1 MNCPATQGILV
12 FQDTATIPC
21 VLLPVRAQVASLTR
35 VLLFVSIPVAL
46 VFFWL
51 KMRGG
56 ERVFGDLL
64 RVLVVF
70 ITLAGYDGWFED
82 GVTMVGAVAQSLYPS
97 ALVLAFYERIW
108 QSSLIPGSVGSFVG
122 FLSDPMGILYLVLLD
137 GLKVIV
143 LAFSLVRYALLA
155 FLYIVGPLLLAV
167 AVVPGL
173 FFLVGQWARNALE
186 ISLWLLFHNLLIGIF
201 SSINLYQAL
210 SAVPVSQ
217 TLVNRVLEIGIL
229 LVLVLMILFVPILTH
244 LLLDRSYEGIGSFMG
259 PQAESLGRNLW
270 HNMVSKPLLKGELP
284 FGMGEFKAGT
294 TTKDLGQGRRV
305 YRKRQLRLGP
315 LDFTSMVWQR
325 AAKAKKTKEE
335 GESRGKDSE
344 SKENA
349 KDGGEEGKATK
360 KTRATRT
367 RKTPAKKTARAAK
380 TTRATMTRVSRKK
393 TPPTDG
399 SPEISTT
406 EKPIRTRRKKSV
418 APPEEQNAEEKES

>member
-1 MNCPATQGILV
+1 MSCPSAEGILV

-21 VLLPVRAQVASLTR
+21 VLLPVRQQIAGLTR
-35 VLLFVSIPVAL
+35 VLLFVSLPIAL
-46 VFFWL
+46 VFLWL

-56 ERVFGDLL
+56 ERIFGDLL
-64 RVLVVF
+64 RALVVF
-70 ITLAGYDGWFED
+70 ITLAGYDGWFTD
-82 GVTMVGAVAQSLYPS
+82 GVTVVGALAQSLYPS
-97 ALVLAFYERIW
+97 TLVLAFYERIW

-122 FLSDPMGILYLVLLD
+122 FLSDPMGILYLILLD
-137 GLKVIV
+137 VLKVIV

-155 FLYIVGPLLLAV
+155 FLYVVGPLLLAV

-173 FFLVGQWARNALE
+173 FFLVSQWARNSLE

-210 SAVPVSQ
+210 AAGPVSQ

-259 PQAESLGRNLW
+259 PQAETLGRSLW
-270 HNMVSKPLLKGELP
+270 HNIVSKPLLKGELP

-294 TTKDLGQGRRV
+294 TTKDLGQGKRV

-325 AAKAKKTKEE
+325 VAKKKAGEEAVKTKTSEE
-335 GESRGKDSE
+335 GGKS
-344 SKENA
+344 SK
-349 KDGGEEGKATK
+349 GTRSSSP
-360 KTRATRT
+360 KTGTRT
-367 RKTPAKKTARAAK
+367 RKSSSGGTKKSAAPRRAH
-380 TTRATMTRVSRKK
+380 RKK
-393 TPPTDG
+393 
-399 SPEISTT
+399 
-406 EKPIRTRRKKSV
+406 
-418 APPEEQNAEEKES
+418 AEEKSDAEKNLPVKKPRVRKSPAPKNE

>member
-1 MNCPATQGILV
+1 MSCPSAEGILV

-21 VLLPVRAQVASLTR
+21 VLLPVRQQIVALTR
-35 VLLFVSIPVAL
+35 VLLFVSLPIAL
-46 VFFWL
+46 VFLWL

-64 RVLVVF
+64 RAMVVF
-70 ITLAGYDGWFED
+70 IVLAGYDGWFTD
-82 GVTMVGAVAQSLYPS
+82 GVTVVGALAQSLYPS
-97 ALVLAFYERIW
+97 SLVLAFYERIW

-122 FLSDPMGILYLVLLD
+122 FLSDPMGILYLILLD
-137 GLKVIV
+137 ALKVIV

-173 FFLVGQWARNALE
+173 FFLVSQWARNSLE

-210 SAVPVSQ
+210 SAAPFSQ
-217 TLVNRVLEIGIL
+217 ALVNRVLEIGIL

-270 HNMVSKPLLKGELP
+270 HNIISKPLLKGELP
-284 FGMGEFKAGT
+284 FGAGEFKAGT
-294 TTKDLGQGRRV
+294 TTKDLGQGKRV

-325 AAKAKKTKEE
+325 VAKKKAEEGTESEKRKEE
-335 GESRGKDSE
+335 GKGAKSSRTPSTKR
-344 SKENA
+344 A
-349 KDGGEEGKATK
+349 PRTK
-360 KTRATRT
+360 KSDSSVP
-367 RKTPAKKTARAAK
+367 RKTASPRSPAKKKVSVEEDSSSPKKAVTK
-380 TTRATMTRVSRKK
+380 PRVKK
-393 TPPTDG
+393 
-399 SPEISTT
+399 SSTT
-406 EKPIRTRRKKSV
+406 KK
-418 APPEEQNAEEKES
+418 E

>member
-1 MNCPATQGILV
+1 MNCPGAEGILV

-21 VLLPVRAQVASLTR
+21 VLLPVRQQVASLTR
-35 VLLFVSIPVAL
+35 VLLFVSLPIAL
-46 VFFWL
+46 VFLWL

-56 ERVFGDLL
+56 ERIFGDLL
-64 RVLVVF
+64 RALVVF
-70 ITLAGYDGWFED
+70 MTLAGYDGWFTD
-82 GVTMVGAVAQSLYPS
+82 GVTVVGALAQSLYPS
-97 ALVLAFYERIW
+97 SLVLAFYERIW

-122 FLSDPMGILYLVLLD
+122 FLSDPMGILYLILLD
-137 GLKVIV
+137 ALKVIV

-155 FLYIVGPLLLAV
+155 FLYVVGPLLLAV

-173 FFLVGQWARNALE
+173 FFLVSQWARNSLE

-210 SAVPVSQ
+210 ATGPVSQ

-259 PQAESLGRNLW
+259 PQAETLGRSLW
-270 HNMVSKPLLKGELP
+270 HNIVSKPLLKGELP

-294 TTKDLGQGRRV
+294 TTKDLGQGKRV

-325 AAKAKKTKEE
+325 VAKKK
-335 GESRGKDSE
+335 
-344 SKENA
+344 A
-349 KDGGEEGKATK
+349 GEESEKTAATDSGGAGPKAARSRTAKTGTSKKKSTSGSSKKSTSPRRVTK
-360 KTRATRT
+360 KKAVEESGAEKKVPVKKPRV
-367 RKTPAKKTARAAK
+367 RKTPAPKQ
-380 TTRATMTRVSRKK
+380 
-393 TPPTDG
+393 
-399 SPEISTT
+399 E
-406 EKPIRTRRKKSV
+406 
-418 APPEEQNAEEKES
+418 

>member
-1 MNCPATQGILV
+1 MSCPSAEGILV

-21 VLLPVRAQVASLTR
+21 VLLPVRQQIAGLTR
-35 VLLFVSIPVAL
+35 VLLFVSLPIAL
-46 VFFWL
+46 VFLWL

-56 ERVFGDLL
+56 ERIFGDLL
-64 RVLVVF
+64 RALVVF
-70 ITLAGYDGWFED
+70 ITLAGYDGWFTD
-82 GVTMVGAVAQSLYPS
+82 GVTVVGALAQSLYPS
-97 ALVLAFYERIW
+97 TLVLAFYERIW

-122 FLSDPMGILYLVLLD
+122 FLSDPMGILYLILLD
-137 GLKVIV
+137 VLKVIV

-155 FLYIVGPLLLAV
+155 FLYVVGPLLLAV

-173 FFLVGQWARNALE
+173 FFLVSQWARNSLE

-210 SAVPVSQ
+210 AAGPVSQ

-259 PQAESLGRNLW
+259 PQAETLGRSLW
-270 HNMVSKPLLKGELP
+270 HNIVSKPLLKGELP

-294 TTKDLGQGRRV
+294 TTKDLGQGKRV

-325 AAKAKKTKEE
+325 VAKKKAGEEAVKTTTSEE
-335 GESRGKDSE
+335 GGKS
-344 SKENA
+344 SK
-349 KDGGEEGKATK
+349 GTRSSSP
-360 KTRATRT
+360 KTGTRT
-367 RKTPAKKTARAAK
+367 RKSSSGGTKKSAAPRRAH
-380 TTRATMTRVSRKK
+380 RKK
-393 TPPTDG
+393 
-399 SPEISTT
+399 
-406 EKPIRTRRKKSV
+406 
-418 APPEEQNAEEKES
+418 AEEKSDAEKNLPVKKPRVRKSPAPKNE

>member
-1 MNCPATQGILV
+1 MNCPGAEGILV

-21 VLLPVRAQVASLTR
+21 VLLPVRQQVASLTR
-35 VLLFVSIPVAL
+35 VLLFVSLPIAL
-46 VFFWL
+46 VFLWL

-56 ERVFGDLL
+56 ERIFGDLL
-64 RVLVVF
+64 RALVVF
-70 ITLAGYDGWFED
+70 MTLAGYDGWFTD
-82 GVTMVGAVAQSLYPS
+82 GVTVVGALAQSLYPS
-97 ALVLAFYERIW
+97 SLVLAFYERIW

-122 FLSDPMGILYLVLLD
+122 FLSDPMGILYLILLD
-137 GLKVIV
+137 ALKVIV

-155 FLYIVGPLLLAV
+155 FLYVVGPLLLAV

-173 FFLVGQWARNALE
+173 FFLVSQWARNSLE

-210 SAVPVSQ
+210 STGPVSQ

-259 PQAESLGRNLW
+259 PQAETLGRSLW
-270 HNMVSKPLLKGELP
+270 HNIVSKPLLKGELP

-294 TTKDLGQGRRV
+294 TTKDLGQGKRV

-325 AAKAKKTKEE
+325 VAKKK
-335 GESRGKDSE
+335 
-344 SKENA
+344 A
-349 KDGGEEGKATK
+349 GEESEKTAATDSGGAGPKAARSRTAKTGTSKKKSTSGSSKKSTSPRRVTK
-360 KTRATRT
+360 KKAVEDAGAEKKVPVKKPRV
-367 RKTPAKKTARAAK
+367 RKTPAPKQ
-380 TTRATMTRVSRKK
+380 
-393 TPPTDG
+393 
-399 SPEISTT
+399 E
-406 EKPIRTRRKKSV
+406 
-418 APPEEQNAEEKES
+418 

>member
-1 MNCPATQGILV
+1 MNCPSAEGILV

-21 VLLPVRAQVASLTR
+21 VLLPVRQQIAGLTR
-35 VLLFVSIPVAL
+35 VLLFVSLPIAL
-46 VFFWL
+46 VFLWL

-56 ERVFGDLL
+56 ERIFGDLL
-64 RVLVVF
+64 RALVVF
-70 ITLAGYDGWFED
+70 ITLAGYDGWFTD
-82 GVTMVGAVAQSLYPS
+82 GVTVVGALAQSLYPS
-97 ALVLAFYERIW
+97 TLVLAFYERIW

-122 FLSDPMGILYLVLLD
+122 FLSDPMGILYLILLD
-137 GLKVIV
+137 VLKVIV

-155 FLYIVGPLLLAV
+155 FLYVVGPLLLAV

-173 FFLVGQWARNALE
+173 FFLVSQWARNSLE

-210 SAVPVSQ
+210 AAGPVSQ

-259 PQAESLGRNLW
+259 PQAETLGRSLW
-270 HNMVSKPLLKGELP
+270 HNIVSKPLLKGELP

-294 TTKDLGQGRRV
+294 TTKDLGQGKRV

-325 AAKAKKTKEE
+325 VAKKKAGEEAVKTKTSEE
-335 GESRGKDSE
+335 GGKS
-344 SKENA
+344 SK
-349 KDGGEEGKATK
+349 GTRSSSP
-360 KTRATRT
+360 KTGTRT
-367 RKTPAKKTARAAK
+367 RKSSSGGAKKSTAPRRAPRKKAEEKSVSEKTLPAKKP
-380 TTRATMTRVSRKK
+380 RVRK
-393 TPPTDG
+393 
-399 SPEISTT
+399 SP
-406 EKPIRTRRKKSV
+406 
-418 APPEEQNAEEKES
+418 APKNE

>member
-1 MNCPATQGILV
+1 MNCPGAEGILV

-21 VLLPVRAQVASLTR
+21 VLLPVRQQVASLTR
-35 VLLFVSIPVAL
+35 VLLFVSLPIAL
-46 VFFWL
+46 VFLWL

-56 ERVFGDLL
+56 ERIFGDLL
-64 RVLVVF
+64 RGLAVF
-70 ITLAGYDGWFED
+70 MVLAGYDGWFTD
-82 GVTMVGAVAQSLYPS
+82 GVTVVGALAQSLYPS
-97 ALVLAFYERIW
+97 SLVLAFYERIW

-122 FLSDPMGILYLVLLD
+122 FLSDPMGILYLILLD
-137 GLKVIV
+137 VLKVIV

-155 FLYIVGPLLLAV
+155 FLYVVGPLLLGV

-173 FFLVGQWARNALE
+173 FFLVSQWARNSLE

-210 SAVPVSQ
+210 AAGPVSQ

-259 PQAESLGRNLW
+259 PQAESLGRSLW
-270 HNMVSKPLLKGELP
+270 HNIVSKPLLKGELP

-294 TTKDLGQGRRV
+294 TTKDLGQGKRV

-325 AAKAKKTKEE
+325 VAKKKA
-335 GESRGKDSE
+335 GESAEKAQPSE
-344 SKENA
+344 DGESAPKASRSRTVKTGTGTRKKKTTAGSSKKTPA
-349 KDGGEEGKATK
+349 PRRATK
-360 KTRATRT
+360 K
-367 RKTPAKKTARAAK
+367 KTVEKKDDASSPPAKKPRA
-380 TTRATMTRVSRKK
+380 
-393 TPPTDG
+393 
-399 SPEISTT
+399 
-406 EKPIRTRRKKSV
+406 KKS
-418 APPEEQNAEEKES
+418 PSPQQE